1 LKISIALCGAL
12 RLNSS
17 VDPQSMAIIL
27 RMAERILGVLIDE
40 VLICRFD

>member
-1 LKISIALCGAL
+1 
-12 RLNSS
+12 
-17 VDPQSMAIIL
+17 MAIIL